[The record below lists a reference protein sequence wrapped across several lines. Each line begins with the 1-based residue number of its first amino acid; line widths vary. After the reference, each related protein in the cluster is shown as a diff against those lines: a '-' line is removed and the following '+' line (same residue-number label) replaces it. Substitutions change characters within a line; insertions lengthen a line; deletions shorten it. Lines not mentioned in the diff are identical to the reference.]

1 MPFVNSLPNNFL
13 VHLYSSF
20 LHFFIFSLLFPEHKH
35 LSLSLSQA
43 QINIQRLYMT
53 MYLRN
58 IQKKKGSLNL
68 YSFSKTIHSL
78 IWKKMYRAFKK
89 KNLTTMIKPRSSQL
103 DPASHKRIKHIST
116 QPINHPTSSNRPKSK
131 KFQNKTKAHNS
142 KHHVTQQPPSAMAP
156 LIATHL
162 SSSNPTIQHH
172 MIHIYQKKKHHNS

>member
-1 MPFVNSLPNNFL
+1 
-13 VHLYSSF
+13 
-20 LHFFIFSLLFPEHKH
+20 
-35 LSLSLSQA
+35 
-43 QINIQRLYMT
+43 
-53 MYLRN
+53 
-58 IQKKKGSLNL
+58 
-68 YSFSKTIHSL
+68 
-78 IWKKMYRAFKK
+78 
-89 KNLTTMIKPRSSQL
+89 MIKPRSSQL

-172 MIHIYQKKKHHNS
+172 MIHIYQKKKNITIHSSNPNHILKIKNKNKNPYPRWQAPDCDPATATHHSSQPSNHHPPLILT